1 MSKSRAKGT
10 RWEVELLARL
20 RDVFGSDVHRAPLR
34 GIHDA
39 GDFVGTPMVVEA
51 KSTASPRLTAW
62 AVTCIKAAKHH
73 RDSVGDT
80 VVPWVIAWH
89 GDRVQG
95 EGPVVVMTLDY
106 WLELEAIAKRYHEI
120 GRP

>member
-10 RWEVELLARL
+10 RWESELLVRL
-20 RDVFGSDVHRAPLR
+20 RDVFGPDVHRAPLR
-34 GIHDA
+34 GTHDA
-39 GDFVGTPMVVEA
+39 GDYVGLPMVVEA

-62 AVTCIKAAKHH
+62 AVTCIKAARFH
-73 RDSVGDT
+73 RDAVNGT

-95 EGPVVVMTLDY
+95 EGPVAVLTLDY
-106 WLELEAIAKRYHEI
+106 WLELERKARRDIS
-120 GRP
+120 